1 MKFRKNNSKQD
12 KFMALYA
19 PVQDNL
25 WRYCL
30 ALTYSRADA
39 KELMSETIAAAYQSL
54 ESLKTDAA
62 FLSYLFTICKRLFF
76 RNIQS
81 NKRFEIMETE
91 YFDLYQSQ
99 EISPD
104 KAMEIKELYDA
115 LEKLPF
121 EQKEAII
128 LFDIMGYS
136 RDEIAEIQGS
146 NIENVKARLYRGRKK
161 LAEILKAE
169 NDLITDTKEL
179 IYG

>member
-1 MKFRKNNSKQD
+1 
-12 KFMALYA
+12 
-19 PVQDNL
+19 
-25 WRYCL
+25 
-30 ALTYSRADA
+30 
-39 KELMSETIAAAYQSL
+39 
-54 ESLKTDAA
+54 
-62 FLSYLFTICKRLFF
+62 
-76 RNIQS
+76 
-81 NKRFEIMETE
+81 METE

-136 RDEIAEIQGS
+136 REEIAEIQCS